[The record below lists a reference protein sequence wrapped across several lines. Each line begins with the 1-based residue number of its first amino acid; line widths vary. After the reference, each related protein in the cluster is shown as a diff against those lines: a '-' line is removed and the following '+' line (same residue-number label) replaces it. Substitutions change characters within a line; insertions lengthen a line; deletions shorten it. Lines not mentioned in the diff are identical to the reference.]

1 MATLITSY
9 EFWFERLTDS
19 EREIIRGAT
28 QTTVDDP
35 RFDPKDLVEFR
46 ETLFLL
52 HNGIDLEQMQAK
64 AEKSPLRRAYRLLV
78 ILFGKKRANELTTTT
93 P

>member
-9 EFWFERLTDS
+9 EFWFERLNRR
-19 EREIIRGAT
+19 ERQIIRNAT
-28 QTTVDDP
+28 QVTVDAP
-35 RFDPKDLVEFR
+35 RFDPEDLIEFR
-46 ETLFLL
+46 ETLYLL

-64 AEKSPLRRAYRLLV
+64 SDNDPLRRAYRLLV
-78 ILFGKKRANELTTTT
+78 VLFGKRRADELTSTA